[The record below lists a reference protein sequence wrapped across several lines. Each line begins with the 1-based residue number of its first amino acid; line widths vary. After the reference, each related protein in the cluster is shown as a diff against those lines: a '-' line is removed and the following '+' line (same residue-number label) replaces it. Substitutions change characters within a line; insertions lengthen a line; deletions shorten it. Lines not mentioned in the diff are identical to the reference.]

1 MPAYEFV
8 ALKPNG
14 REEKGILEGDSA
26 RQIRQL
32 LRERGVT
39 PLEVQEIREGPA
51 LGGGGRL
58 RTYRMRLRANDL
70 ALLTRQLATLLR
82 AGTPLDEALG
92 AIARQSHKSTIKR
105 VITAVR
111 AKVLEGF
118 ALADSLNQFPG
129 VFPNMFRATVA
140 AGEHAGQLDAV
151 LERLADYTENSQA
164 MQQKITS
171 ALIYPILLTVISIA
185 VVSGLLGYVVPQ
197 VVQVFTSIGGELPL
211 LTRMLIAVSEAVK
224 NWGPYV
230 LVLLVLAGFAFGR
243 MYRRAAFQRKVDR
256 ATLSVPLVGNLLRGK
271 NAAAFARTL
280 SILAASGVPILTAL
294 RNSAEVIGNL
304 PMREAVEDAAERVR
318 EGASL
323 SASLQRSG
331 LFPPMTIHLIA
342 SGEGSGKLEEM
353 LARAADQQERETST
367 LIGAALSLFE
377 PLLILIMGAV
387 VLVIVLAILLPIFEL
402 NQLVK

>member
-1 MPAYEFV
+1 MPAYEYV
-8 ALKPNG
+8 ALKANG
-14 REEKGILEGDSA
+14 REEKGVLEGDSA
-26 RQIRQL
+26 RQVRQL
-32 LRERGVT
+32 LRERSLT
-39 PLEVQEIREGPA
+39 PLEVQEISEGPT
-51 LGGGGRL
+51 LGSGRL

-82 AGTPLDEALG
+82 AGTPLEEALA
-92 AIARQSHKSTIKR
+92 AIARQSHKGTIKR
-105 VITAVR
+105 VLTAVR
-111 AKVLEGF
+111 AKVVEGF

-129 VFPNMFRATVA
+129 VFPSMFRATVA

-151 LERLADYTENSQA
+151 LERLADYTENYQA
-164 MQQKITS
+164 MQQKVTS
-171 ALIYPILLTVISIA
+171 ALIYPILLTLVSIA

-211 LTRMLIAVSEAVK
+211 LTRMLIAVSDAVK
-224 NWGPYV
+224 AWGLYAA
-230 LVLLVLAGFAFGR
+230 VLLALAVFVFTR
-243 MYRRAAFQRKVDR
+243 LYRRTNFQRKVDR
-256 ATLSVPLVGNLLRGK
+256 ATLRVPLVGNLLRGK

-304 PMREAVEDAAERVR
+304 PMREAVEETAERVR

-342 SGEGSGKLEEM
+342 SGEGSGKLENM
-353 LARAADQQERETST
+353 LTRAADQQERETST